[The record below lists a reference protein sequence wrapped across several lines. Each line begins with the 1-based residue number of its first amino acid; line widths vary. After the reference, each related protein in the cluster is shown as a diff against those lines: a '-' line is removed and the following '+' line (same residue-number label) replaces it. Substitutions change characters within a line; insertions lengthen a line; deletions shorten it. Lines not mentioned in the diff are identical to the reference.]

1 MSYSVSLIP
10 SDVTVGE
17 RAQLVYRFESSFPFP
32 LQNFNLLENSE
43 ILKKQNDSGNC
54 TIFSLQ
60 FEANGSDCVLIMD
73 LIPWKAGELSFLPFD
88 FSIMQSKAAGQID
101 SEDLENAFI
110 IEIPSVSVRSVTE
123 ETGVSVLQPPE
134 PPLVIPGTTYTV
146 YFCICASA
154 VLCVLVSVFLL
165 RFKQIRLW
173 WQNFCIKTKRR
184 RNARQFVRLLRA
196 FLRAKKQFEEDIAG
210 AEIISK
216 EVRLY
221 LERRFGLGF
230 ESAVTGELL
239 NIAENEFEQCCLES
253 LAEIQKVL
261 VRCDELRFSD
271 DEQKKKFTADE
282 RTSIAFALKTAVLH
296 FEKRHETK
304 ELLPEVED
312 QNELSE
318 DILPK
323 AAENVPETQ
332 AAVSA
337 IISVKELPLEENQ
350 SESIEENE
358 K

>member
-17 RAQLVYRFESSFPFP
+17 RAQLVYRFESTFSFP
-32 LQNFNLLENSE
+32 LQNFSLSENSE
-43 ILKKQNDSGNC
+43 ILKIQNSSGNC

-60 FEANGSDCVLIMD
+60 FEANGPDCVLIMD
-73 LIPWKAGELSFLPFD
+73 LIPWKAGELTFLPFD
-88 FSIMQSKAAGQID
+88 FSVFQKNTKNQS
-101 SEDLENAFI
+101 EEAFI
-110 IEIPSVSVRSVTE
+110 IEVPAVSVRSVTE

-146 YFCICASA
+146 YFCICVIA
-154 VLCVLVSVFLL
+154 VIFVLLSVILL
-165 RFKQIRLW
+165 RYRQIRSW
-173 WQNFCIKTKRR
+173 WQNFCIKNKRR

-196 FLRAKKQFEEDIAG
+196 FLRAKGQFEEDIAS

-216 EVRLY
+216 EVRLC

-230 ESAVTGELL
+230 ESAVASEFV
-239 NIAENEFEQCCLES
+239 NIAEGEFEPCCIES
-253 LAEIQKVL
+253 LAAIQKVL

-271 DEQKKKFTADE
+271 DEQKKRFAADE

-296 FEKRHETK
+296 FEKRHEVHVPLT
-304 ELLPEVED
+304 EE
-312 QNELSE
+312 QNEQTE
-318 DILPK
+318 DIPAK
-323 AAENVPETQ
+323 TAENESETQ
-332 AAVSA
+332 NDQSGFSG

-350 SESIEENE
+350 SAGTKEAE